1 MIIGSLEFV
10 GLIAVTVALF
20 VVFESASFR
29 HHRARISL
37 SALLVLLAIDHLAN
51 VLEQNGHA
59 WADSIADHL
68 SFGVPLFWGLFLLET
83 GREYLSARLSASD
96 AQLRFLLANVPTSI
110 AWLDGNGRLLAHS
123 QTWSKFF
130 GDVPLGTP
138 LKDALPVPLPQLE
151 SAIERCR
158 AGEYRDAREETTEL
172 DDERSRYFRWAVQ
185 SWKDP
190 DRDEPGVLLTVE
202 ELTAERDAEARR
214 LADAATLSRTQRVA
228 DVGQLA
234 AGAAHDFNNFL
245 QIMQSGIS
253 DLEVSRELRDETLA
267 QMQAALDAAAT
278 MTRAML
284 QLGGGD
290 ASVRGVLDLGATV
303 CEVHGPL
310 SRALGRRYQ
319 LIANVPEG
327 QPVTIWGNATR
338 IQQALLNLT
347 LNARDAMP
355 RGGRIELAVSV
366 EEGRALVRVRDF
378 GVGMSETVQR
388 QLFTP
393 FFTTK
398 GALGTGLGLR
408 VVKTAVEE
416 HAGQVSVE
424 SQPGAGTTFLLSF
437 PLLDPKREPASVPRE
452 HRAAN
457 GRS

>member
-1 MIIGSLEFV
+1 MTIIAIFEVL
-10 GLIAVTVALF
+10 GLVAVSVTLS
-20 VVFESASFR
+20 VVWRSASFR
-29 HHRARISL
+29 RHKARISL
-37 SALLVLLAIDHLAN
+37 SVLLLLLAFNHLAN
-51 VLEQNGHA
+51 VLEASGEA

-96 AQLRFLLANVPTSI
+96 AQLRFLLANVPTSM
-110 AWLDGNGRLLAHS
+110 AWLDGKGRLLAHS
-123 QTWSKFF
+123 QTWSKLF
-130 GDVPLGTP
+130 GEMPAGTA
-138 LKDALPVPLPQLE
+138 LQDALPAPLPQLS

-158 AGEYRDAREETTEL
+158 SGEHRDAREEATEL

-190 DRDEPGVLLTVE
+190 DREEPGVLLAVE

-214 LADAATLSRTQRVA
+214 LADAAALSRTQRLA

-245 QIMQSGIS
+245 QLIQAGIS
-253 DLEVSRELRDETLA
+253 DIESIREVREETLA

-290 ASVRGVLDLGATV
+290 AGARGELDLVATV
-303 CEVHGPL
+303 CDVHGPL

-319 LIANVPEG
+319 IVATLPEG
-327 QPVTIWGNATR
+327 EPVNIWGNATR
-338 IQQALLNLT
+338 IQQALLNLM

-355 RGGRIELAVSV
+355 RGGTIEITVSI
-366 EEGRALVRVRDF
+366 ERGRAVVRVRDS
-378 GVGMSETVQR
+378 GVGMSDAVQR

-408 VVKTAVEE
+408 VVKSAVEE
-416 HAGQVSVE
+416 HGGTVSLE
-424 SQPGAGTTFLLSF
+424 SEPGCGTTFRLDF
-437 PLLDPKREPASVPRE
+437 PLYDAAKQAAGAASK
-452 HRAAN
+452 
-457 GRS
+457 